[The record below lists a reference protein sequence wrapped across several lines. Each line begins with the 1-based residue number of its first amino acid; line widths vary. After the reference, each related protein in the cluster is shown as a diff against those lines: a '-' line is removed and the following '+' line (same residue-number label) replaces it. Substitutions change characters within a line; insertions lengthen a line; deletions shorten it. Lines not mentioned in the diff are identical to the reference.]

1 MEGGIAILGF
11 WLFIISLVMKKPLM
25 SFIEKSKAGGA
36 NNAQLMQRLQQL
48 ESLSQTMAKD
58 LLEIKQLLQAQSTDG
73 ELLKLKD
80 SLEDEQ
86 DEHTLPLIDGSSANL
101 GTVIDKNTV
110 RFERLLPGSVEQVW
124 QYLSQP
130 DRISEWL
137 ATANLEPRV
146 GGRVELN
153 FDTEEM
159 PERKVNGA
167 RIRGLVSRFEAP
179 HTLAY
184 SWIDTQT
191 ALESNVLFE
200 LTAQGDETMLVL
212 THSRLPEDRMHEVMA
227 GWHTHLEVL
236 IARLKDLVPP
246 DFAKTFQQLLPI
258 YSAMVVTV
266 VVSAAPA
273 SAAINNESFH
283 TIQTERTHLLTKYD
297 NHWRDADELERE
309 IVRLKHVNSP
319 DESQTIDR
327 LDKQL
332 KDEYRDLHQIELDI
346 RELDKAAM

>member
-1 MEGGIAILGF
+1 MEGGLAICGF
-11 WLFIISLVMKKPLM
+11 WLFMIALVMKKPLM
-25 SFIEKSKAGGA
+25 SFIEKSKAGGV

-58 LLEIKQLLQAQSTDG
+58 LLEVKQLLQAQSTDS

-80 SLEDEQ
+80 SMQGEQ
-86 DEHTLPLIDGSSANL
+86 DEPTLSVLDVSPANL
-101 GTVIDKNTV
+101 GTIVDKNTV
-110 RFERLLPGSVEQVW
+110 RFERMLPGSIDHVW
-124 QYLSQP
+124 QYLSEP
-130 DRISEWL
+130 ERLAEWL
-137 ATANLEPRV
+137 AAANLEPRV

-159 PERKVNGA
+159 PERKDGGA
-167 RIRGLVSRFEAP
+167 RIRGLISRFEAP
-179 HTLAY
+179 HTLAF

-191 ALESNVLFE
+191 ALESNVSFE
-200 LTAQGDETMLVL
+200 LTAQGDETLLVL
-212 THSRLPEDRMHEVMA
+212 THSRLPEDRMHEFMA

-236 IARLKDLVPP
+236 IARLKDLAPP
-246 DFAKTFQQLLPI
+246 EFAKTFQQLLPI

-273 SAAINNESFH
+273 SAAISNESYH
-283 TIQTERTHLLTKYD
+283 TIQTERTHLLTKYE

-319 DESQTIDR
+319 DENQTIDR